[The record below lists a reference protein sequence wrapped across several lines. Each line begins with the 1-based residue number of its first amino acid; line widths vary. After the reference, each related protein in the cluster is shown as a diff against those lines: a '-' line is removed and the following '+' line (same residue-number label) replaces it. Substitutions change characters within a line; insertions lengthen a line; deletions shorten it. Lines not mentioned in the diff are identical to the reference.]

1 MSRNM
6 TGRVCNLLHTR
17 RPCSV
22 SGGKTGRVLGQVPRL
37 CSGRLRAHGCAG
49 VLGGFTFIELLAT
62 IVFLGIIMPVAMQ
75 SIGLCTRL
83 GGQSRKQIE
92 AASLA
97 RTKLTELTCTGD
109 WQSGEKSG
117 DFGEDWPGYRW
128 SALVS
133 SWTDSEVS
141 QLELTVTWTSQGR
154 ERSVLLT
161 TLVYE
166 EDS

>member
-1 MSRNM
+1 MSRNK
-6 TGRVCNLLHTR
+6 TVEGRRC
-17 RPCSV
+17 
-22 SGGKTGRVLGQVPRL
+22 
-37 CSGRLRAHGCAG
+37 
-49 VLGGFTFIELLAT
+49 GGFTFIELLAT
-62 IVFLGIIMPVAMQ
+62 VVFLGIIMPVAMR

-97 RTKLTELTCTGD
+97 RTKLTELICSGD

-133 SWTDSEVS
+133 SWTDSDVS
-141 QLELTVTWTSQGR
+141 QLDLTVTWKSQGR
-154 ERSVLLT
+154 ERSVTLS
-161 TLVYE
+161 TLVYA